1 MFFGNNN
8 NVTEHNTK
16 SQYLDP
22 TMTSNNAIYVGAQ
35 STQFSVK
42 ELRGEEIT
50 RHGETFYKIS
60 NADQM
65 RSFFMSIVSNFYTL
79 LPIAGV
85 IGALLIMKNYD
96 ITEQKAVEIKNA
108 LAKRKAKVL
117 NE

>member
-1 MFFGNNN
+1 
-8 NVTEHNTK
+8 
-16 SQYLDP
+16 
-22 TMTSNNAIYVGAQ
+22 
-35 STQFSVK
+35 
-42 ELRGEEIT
+42 
-50 RHGETFYKIS
+50 
-60 NADQM
+60 M